1 MKWSKYSD
9 AFYVQ
14 DYKGGIIVAFK
25 NIGDISPSYAD
36 QIHQIVSNNF
46 GVDLFVS
53 DIIKFISCTED
64 HKEIIKD
71 SLFIYVKNGVSI
83 SACGI
88 SLCPNKDYIE
98 VKYYSDKV
106 LTVQR
111 KRTNR
116 LWCVCILVLLC
127 ICGYNTIFDDD
138 IIPDEPNVEIKEG
151 EIDELSATIDTI
163 TPNNDEKQ
171 ETRIQKDDKYIEE
184 VVEVLETNTVQEE
197 DMKKEVAI
205 ITPTVS
211 EDVIL
216 IPDGSLNKKD
226 GTPTTDTPNPQSE
239 WVGSLN
245 KKDGTPTS
253 VKYHKLEDP
262 HIVEAKVQCEREE
275 VERDRKR
282 KALKAEASEYLQI
295 ADQAYNEY
303 ADSFNESKRVFALRY
318 FRKALNLNKKYGLFS
333 VDERKSIERKVSV
346 LENN

>member
-14 DYKGGIIVAFK
+14 DYKDGIIVAFK

-36 QIHQIVSNNF
+36 QIHQIVSKNF

-98 VKYYSDKV
+98 VKYDSDKV
-106 LTVQR
+106 LTIQR
-111 KRTNR
+111 ERTNR

-138 IIPDEPNVEIKEG
+138 ITPDEPNVEIKEV

-163 TPNNDEKQ
+163 IPNNDEKQ
-171 ETRIQKDDKYIEE
+171 ESEKDDKPIEEIVE
-184 VVEVLETNTVQEE
+184 VVEANTVQEE

-211 EDVIL
+211 DDVIL
-216 IPDGSLNKKD
+216 IPDSSLNK
-226 GTPTTDTPNPQSE
+226 N
-239 WVGSLN
+239 
-245 KKDGTPTS
+245 DGTPTS

-262 HIVEAKVQCEREE
+262 HIVEAKVQREREE

-282 KALKAEASEYLQI
+282 KALKAEASEYVQI

-303 ADSFNESKRVFALRY
+303 ADSFNESKRIFALRY

>member
-14 DYKGGIIVAFK
+14 DYKDGIIVAFK
-25 NIGDISPSYAD
+25 NIGDLSPSYAD
-36 QIHQIVSNNF
+36 QIHQIVSKNYR
-46 GVDLFVS
+46 VDLFVS

-98 VKYYSDKV
+98 VKYDSDKV

-111 KRTNR
+111 KRNNR

-138 IIPDEPNVEIKEG
+138 ITPDEPNVEIKEE

-163 TPNNDEKQ
+163 IPNNDEKQ
-171 ETRIQKDDKYIEE
+171 ESEKDDKLIEEIVE
-184 VVEVLETNTVQEE
+184 VVEANTVQEE

-211 EDVIL
+211 DDVIL
-216 IPDGSLNKKD
+216 IPDSSLNK
-226 GTPTTDTPNPQSE
+226 N
-239 WVGSLN
+239 
-245 KKDGTPTS
+245 DGTPTS

-262 HIVEAKVQCEREE
+262 HIVEAKVQREREE

-282 KALKAEASEYLQI
+282 KALKAEASEYVQI

-303 ADSFNESKRVFALRY
+303 ADSFNESKRIFALRY